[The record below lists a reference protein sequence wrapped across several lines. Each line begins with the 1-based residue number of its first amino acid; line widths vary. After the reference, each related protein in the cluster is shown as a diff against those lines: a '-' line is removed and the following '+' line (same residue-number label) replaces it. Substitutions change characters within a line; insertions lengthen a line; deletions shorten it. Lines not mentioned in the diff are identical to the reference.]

1 MITKNKWQKY
11 PVYLILVL
19 CAITLVILPVSCKK
33 KNRAPEKPT
42 LSGPSTTYDGKTELY
57 TAKAKDPDKN
67 EVRFIFNWGE
77 GFVDTSDYV
86 ASEQDYQTGYA
97 FQSPGVKTIKVIAQ
111 DIKGLIS
118 PESDPLNVNVQVNY
132 KPTVD
137 SVITLTPSDSF
148 MAGKPIVFSTIAR
161 DTTDSVYVKFLYKR
175 KTVATYD
182 TLRRKGP
189 APSPFTC
196 TTSITFNTPDT
207 YIVRAI
213 AIDTKGK
220 ESDTSKAV
228 KLYISGPSISTI
240 TASDDIII
248 SGAYVY
254 FSVNAYSADSVQ
266 VRFMHR
272 KKNVT
277 TWTLRSWRSYLP
289 SGSTFEDTMT
299 FTTTATDTYI
309 IRAIAKDSRNNYS
322 DTAPPVQ
329 LVVITQGAIRPTID
343 SIVGPG
349 PSPWASF
356 ARGTTPYRYLP
367 FTTIAYDP
375 VTDSV
380 QVRFMYRK
388 SNVATYTLR
397 SWLPRK
403 RSGSIF
409 KDSLNFAVP
418 TTKPDTYIIRAIARN
433 KLGSLSDTT
442 PPFMLIVVGW
452 EFQIP
457 DEYPFTSSPAL
468 GQDAYNRWRIFIGAQ
483 DGYFYAIDPAT
494 GTQVWREATVSAG
507 YPNYEEVLINA
518 SPAVNQSL
526 GKVYCG
532 SEEGE
537 LYCISTGGTTRWRY
551 PDSSYDGLTFNEY
564 GSSAAIGADGRIFV
578 GCDDCFLYVLRD
590 NGSSADTI
598 KRYNAKLEIASSP
611 AIDAQGFVYFGD
623 DSGYVTKLNPNG
635 LLQWRRRIG
644 IGVQSSPTVVSQPDN
659 RLYVGTDDGYLYALS
674 TATGTPIW
682 TSPYQAGDGIRSSP
696 VIGTNGNIYFGS
708 DDGKLYGITPNG
720 TTVSGFP
727 VQLSDED
734 ISSTPAIASDGT
746 IIVYTNEDKVY
757 GVSQSGNI
765 LWQVTLASAKKSSFR
780 PIKRSKFDVFQPSP
794 TIGPDGTIYVASSNG
809 GGIFAIKGMV
819 PGLATNSPWPK
830 FRHDIR
836 NTGRANAP
844 LP

>member
-1 MITKNKWQKY
+1 MILKKKSTIY
-11 PVYLILVL
+11 PIFLLLIF
-19 CAITLVILPVSCKK
+19 CAIALIVLPISCKK

-42 LSGPSTTYDGKTELY
+42 LTGPSSTYDGKMEIY

-77 GFVDTSDYV
+77 GYVDTSDYV
-86 ASEQDYQTGYA
+86 ASEEEYQTGYA
-97 FQSPGVKTIKVIAQ
+97 FQSPGLKTIKVIAQ
-111 DIKGLIS
+111 DIKGATS
-118 PESDPLNVNVQVNY
+118 PESDPLSVTVQVNY

-137 SVITLTPSDSF
+137 SVITLTPPDSF
-148 MAGKPIVFSTIAR
+148 MAGYPIRFSTTAR
-161 DTTDSVYVKFLYKR
+161 DTTDSVYVKFMYKK
-175 KTVATYD
+175 KTATSYD
-182 TLRRKGP
+182 TLIRQGP
-189 APSPFTC
+189 APSPATFT
-196 TTSITFNTPDT
+196 TTITFNTPDT

-228 KLYISGPSISTI
+228 KLYTQGPSISTI
-240 TASDDIII
+240 TASDEVII

-254 FSVNAYSADSVQ
+254 FSVMAYSSDSVQ

-272 KKNVT
+272 KKNIT
-277 TWTLRSWRSYLP
+277 TWTSRSWRSYLP
-289 SGSTFEDTMT
+289 SGSTFEDTIT
-299 FTTTATDTYI
+299 FTTTSTDTYI
-309 IRAIAKDSRNNYS
+309 IRAVAKDSRNNYS

-343 SIVGPG
+343 TIIGPG
-349 PSPWASF
+349 PSPFATF
-356 ARGTTPYRYLP
+356 ARSVSPYRYIP
-367 FTTIAYDP
+367 FTTRAFDA
-375 VTDSV
+375 VTESV

-388 SNVATYTLR
+388 PNATTYTLR

-403 RSGSIF
+403 YTGSIF
-409 KDSLNFAVP
+409 RDSINFPVP
-418 TTKPDTYIIRAIARN
+418 TTRPDTYIIRAIARN
-433 KLGSLSDTT
+433 KLGALSDTT
-442 PPFMLIVVGW
+442 PPFIAIVVGW

-468 GQDAYNRWRIFIGAQ
+468 GLDASNRWRIFIGAQ
-483 DGYFYAIDPAT
+483 DGFFYAIKPED
-494 GTQVWREATVSAG
+494 GTQAWREATVSAG
-507 YPNYEEVLINA
+507 YPNYEEVSINA
-518 SPAVNQSL
+518 TPAVNQSL
-526 GKVYCG
+526 GKIYCG

-537 LYCISTGGTTRWRY
+537 LYCVSTSGTTRWRY

-590 NGSSADTI
+590 NGSSSDTI
-598 KRYNAKLEIASSP
+598 KRYYAKLEIASSP

-623 DSGYVTKLNPNG
+623 DSGYVTKLNSNG
-635 LLQWRRRIG
+635 QLQWRRRIG
-644 IGVQSSPTVVSQPDN
+644 ISVQSSPTIVSD
-659 RLYVGTDDGYLYALS
+659 RVYVGTEDGYLYALS
-674 TATGTPIW
+674 TSTGTPLW
-682 TSPYQAGDGIRSSP
+682 PSPYQAGDGIRSSP
-696 VIGTNGNIYFGS
+696 VVGTDNNIYFGC
-708 DDGKLYGITPNG
+708 DDGKLYGVTPTG
-720 TTVSGFP
+720 TAVSGFP

-734 ISSTPAIASDGT
+734 ISSTPAIASNGT
-746 IIVYTNEDKVY
+746 IIVYTNEDKVF

-780 PIKRSKFDVFQPSP
+780 HTKQSKFDVFQPSP

-809 GGIFAIKGMV
+809 GGVFAIKGMV
-819 PGLATNSPWPK
+819 PGLSTTSPWPK

>member
-1 MITKNKWQKY
+1 MILKKKS
-11 PVYLILVL
+11 PISPILLLLVL
-19 CAITLVILPVSCKK
+19 STIALIVLPIGCKK

-42 LSGPSTTYDGKTELY
+42 LTGPTSTYDGKTEIY
-57 TAKAKDPDKN
+57 IAKAKDPDKN

-86 ASEQDYQTGYA
+86 ASEEDYQTGYA

-111 DIKGLIS
+111 DIKGAIS
-118 PESDPLNVNVQVNY
+118 PESDPLSVNVEVNY
-132 KPTVD
+132 KPRVD
-137 SVITLTPSDSF
+137 SVITLTPPDSF
-148 MAGKPIVFSTIAR
+148 GVALPIIFSTTAY
-161 DTTDSVYVKFLYKR
+161 DTTDSVKVRFIYRQKN
-175 KTVATYD
+175 ATKD
-182 TLRRKGP
+182 SLRP
-189 APSPFTC
+189 WSNYQPSGSTFTDY
-196 TTSITFNTPDT
+196 IRFNIPDT

-213 AIDTKGK
+213 AMDTKGK

-228 KLYISGPSISTI
+228 KLYVWGPSISTI

-254 FSVNAYSADSVQ
+254 FYVTAYSSDSVQ

-277 TWTLRSWRSYLP
+277 TWTQRSWRAYLS
-289 SGSTFEDTMT
+289 SGSTFEDTIT

-309 IRAIAKDSRNNYS
+309 IRAVAKDSRNNYS

-343 SIVGPG
+343 TIVGLG
-349 PSPWASF
+349 PSPFATF
-356 ARGTTPYRYLP
+356 ARSVSPYRYIP
-367 FTTIAYDP
+367 FTTRAYDA
-375 VTDSV
+375 VTESV

-388 SNVATYTLR
+388 PNATTYTLR

-403 RSGSIF
+403 YTGSIF
-409 KDSLNFAVP
+409 KDSINFPVP

-433 KLGSLSDTT
+433 KFGSLSDTT
-442 PPFMLIVVGW
+442 PPFIAIVVGW

-468 GQDAYNRWRIFIGAQ
+468 GQDALNRWRIFIGAQ
-483 DGYFYAIDPAT
+483 DGFFYAIDPTT
-494 GTQVWREATVSAG
+494 GTRAWREATVSAG

-518 SPAVNQSL
+518 TPAVNQSL
-526 GKVYCG
+526 GKIYCG

-537 LYCISTGGTTRWRY
+537 LYCVSTSGTTRWRY

-598 KRYNAKLEIASSP
+598 KRYSTKLEIASSP
-611 AIDAQGFVYFGD
+611 AIDAQGFVYVGD
-623 DSGYVTKLNPNG
+623 DSGYVTKLNSNG
-635 LLQWRRRIG
+635 QLQWRRRIG
-644 IGVQSSPTVVSQPDN
+644 ISVQSSPAIAAD
-659 RLYVGTDDGYLYALS
+659 RLYVGTEDGYLYALS
-674 TATGTPIW
+674 TSTGTPLW
-682 TSPYQAGDGIRSSP
+682 QNPYQADDGIRSSP
-696 VIGTNGNIYFGS
+696 VIGTDGNIYFGC
-708 DDGKLYGITPNG
+708 DDGQLYGVTPNG
-720 TTVSGFP
+720 TAVPGFP

-746 IIVYTNEDKVY
+746 IVVYTPEDKVF
-757 GVSQSGNI
+757 GISQSGDT
-765 LWQVTLASAKKSSFR
+765 LWQVMLASAKKSSYR
-780 PIKRSKFDVFQPSP
+780 PIKRSKFDAFQPSP
-794 TIGPDGTIYVASSNG
+794 TIGPDGTIYVASYNG
-809 GGIFAIKGMV
+809 GGVFAIKGMV
-819 PGLATNSPWPK
+819 PGLATTSPWPK